1 MSHQIFSYVEF
12 GLSKRKKKASI
23 DPGMITKASGT
34 REKQR
39 KLARSIFIIIII
51 IITIIINNN
60 DYFLNAIHFINF

>member
-51 IITIIINNN
+51 NNN
-60 DYFLNAIHFINF
+60 DYFLNAIHFINC

>member
-51 IITIIINNN
+51 IIINNN
-60 DYFLNAIHFINF
+60 DYFLNAIHFINC

>member
-39 KLARSIFIIIII
+39 KLARSIF
-51 IITIIINNN
+51 
-60 DYFLNAIHFINF
+60 YYYYYHYYYYY